1 MTTDKQTDNGQ
12 LESIWGDLFRAAD
25 KEWAELLA
33 RSEKNKPELEPGMVW
48 QSRKVKRGA
57 RYVNEM
63 VQAPDPLAQIKKES
77 AMRKRT
83 PAAANPLGRGVTL
96 PDQLDQEKLRAEQK
110 IVDMLLSPLNRVAKE
125 LEEKWGLDRLPGLV
139 NEDLTERFAAAA
151 QKLGDAIAT
160 KDQGRIK
167 ERAEIMRRGWIKLDT
182 EAEAAGHEPWQQPD
196 VWEGQ
201 RPDGK
206 TFLLSK
212 DKSTAIQAGR
222 EKGLGVWTLDEIGR
236 LLEHFDKDGFT
247 QAMKEEF
254 PGSELV
260 SINAKE
266 APF

>member
-1 MTTDKQTDNGQ
+1 MTTDKQTNH
-12 LESIWGDLFRAAD
+12 LEDVWGELFQAAEKD
-25 KEWAELLA
+25 WAELMA
-33 RSEKNKPELEPGMVW
+33 RSEKNTPKLAPGMVW

-63 VQAPDPLAQIKKES
+63 VQVPDPLAQIKKEM

-83 PAAANPLGRGVTL
+83 PAAANPVGRGVKM

-110 IVDMLLSPLNRVAKE
+110 IVDILLAPLNRVAQE

-139 NEDLTERFAAAA
+139 NEDLTERFASAAH
-151 QKLGDAIAT
+151 KLADAIAS
-160 KDQGRIK
+160 KDQGQIK

-182 EAEAAGHEPWQQPD
+182 EAEVAGHEPWLQPD
-196 VWEGQ
+196 VWEGR

-206 TFLLSK
+206 TFLIAK

-222 EKGLGVWTLDEIGR
+222 EKGAGVWTLDEIGR
-236 LLEHFDKDGFT
+236 LLEHFDQDGFT

-254 PGSELV
+254 PGSELL